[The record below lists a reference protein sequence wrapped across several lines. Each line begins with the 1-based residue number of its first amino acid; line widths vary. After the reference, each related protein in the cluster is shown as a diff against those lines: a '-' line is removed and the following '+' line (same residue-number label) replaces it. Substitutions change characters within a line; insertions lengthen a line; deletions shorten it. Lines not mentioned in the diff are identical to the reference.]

1 MKLFIAFILALASM
15 LAHADVTLA
24 PLPAGT
30 YTLMRSTS
38 NVQGGYPTAA
48 ACQAAAGLHAEA
60 LKSSANYRCRLDL
73 VFAVTYKA
81 PPAIVKPP
89 QPADQKQDTAC
100 TNGAPGTFPQTKT
113 ATYNPATNAW
123 DWGEWSPA
131 TAPLGLCTVVVATPP
146 ATGMTTPMGLM
157 PAVNLDKMP
166 ARGAAYTAA
175 RVQAAPHPFAN
186 GDSQGPTPSDSG
198 SFRLGCTFSHM
209 GFYDPL
215 VNPGNEGPD
224 LFHLHTFVGNAGIN
238 KNSTSAA
245 LATGGSTCAGG
256 TLNMSAYWF
265 PTMIDTTDGTPIAP
279 SGFLVYYKT
288 GYGGVKLPDINVIPE
303 GLHMISGSAGGNP
316 SSPSTAGRFVCV
328 GGNNGVGWQ
337 ATIPPNCYKDNQLI
351 MEVSFPQCWDGVNL
365 DSIDHK
371 AHMAETTGSGC
382 PTTHPV
388 ALPHISF
395 EIYYDLA
402 KVNLANMKNWRL
414 SSDNYATTSPGG
426 YSAHGD
432 YMFKWGLKTIQ
443 TFTKNC
449 NNVPTD
455 CHANLLGDGT
465 WLY

>member
-1 MKLFIAFILALASM
+1 MKLFIAFILALAS
-15 LAHADVTLA
+15 LCAHADTTGPTYLYKGTSSFKVTPPSAAASVAASLDGCQQYA
-24 PLPAGT
+24 EPLPIVGLNCRNTTVRQITPKHADDVET
-30 YTLMRSTS
+30 
-38 NVQGGYPTAA
+38 VQCGDGFTGSYVRRRNYSVV
-48 ACQAAAGLHAEA
+48 
-60 LKSSANYRCRLDL
+60 SSAW
-73 VFAVTYKA
+73 KA
-81 PPAIVKPP
+81 
-89 QPADQKQDTAC
+89 
-100 TNGAPGTFPQTKT
+100 GG
-113 ATYNPATNAW
+113 
-123 DWGEWSPA
+123 WSP
-131 TAPLGLCTVVVATPP
+131 TTPPLGPCTVIVAGPP
-146 ATGMTTPMGLM
+146 TTGMTKPTGLL
-157 PAVNLDKMP
+157 PAINLDKIP
-166 ARGAAYTAA
+166 ARGVAYTTP
-175 RVQAAPHPFAN
+175 RIQPAPHPFAN
-186 GDSQGPTPSDSG
+186 GDSQGPNPSDSG

-215 VNPGNEGPD
+215 VNPGQEGPD

-238 KNSTSAA
+238 KDSTSAS

-288 GYGGVKLPDINVIPE
+288 GYGGVKLPDIKVIPE

-316 SSPSTAGRFVCV
+316 ANPSTAGRFVCV

-337 ATIPPNCYKDNQLI
+337 ATIPPNCYQDNSLI

-365 DSIDHK
+365 DSPDHK
-371 AHMAETTGSGC
+371 THMAETTGSGC
-382 PTTHPV
+382 PKTHPV

-402 KVNLANMKNWRL
+402 KVKLANMKNWRL

-432 YMFKWGLKTIQ
+432 YMFKWDLKTIQ

-449 NNVPTD
+449 DNVPTD